1 MCFMVVFVI
10 KNHCYSYRVIE
21 TYNNS
26 ETQSLIRLAI
36 PKQNT
41 DKVIE
46 LLLEINRSGKTDLI
60 IQMGKEHNYEREVV
74 PIFGCRFVRI

>member
-1 MCFMVVFVI
+1 MSFMVVFAI
-10 KNHCYSYRVIE
+10 KNHYYSYRVIE
-21 TYNNS
+21 AYNNS

-60 IQMGKEHNYEREVV
+60 IQMGKEQNYESKIV